1 MLNKKL
7 DYNLEKIEVIQL
19 SNDAYYNLAFNEPCL
34 DDENVDEIA
43 EFKERFPYGFKFEP
57 DIEFVEDSDLIE
69 CKVIPICESSTPYT
83 HYNIVGKWTKY
94 EFYYSQ
100 DRKQV
105 NFRYYDM
112 HDGRFIDYGWNDI
125 NINQFGKPDIRPRK
139 CIFPL
144 WGKSWM
150 RY

>member
-1 MLNKKL
+1 MLNKKI
-7 DYNLEKIEVIQL
+7 DYNQEKMEIVQL
-19 SNDAYYNLAFNEPCL
+19 SNDAYYNLAFGETCL
-34 DDENVDEIA
+34 DSENMDEVE

-69 CKVIPICESSTPYT
+69 CKVIPICECSTPYT
-83 HYNIVGKWTKY
+83 HYKIEGKWTKY

-112 HDGRFIDYGWNDI
+112 YHGRFIDYRWNDI
-125 NINQFGKPDIRPRK
+125 NINQFGKPDIRPKK

-144 WGKSWM
+144 SGKLWA